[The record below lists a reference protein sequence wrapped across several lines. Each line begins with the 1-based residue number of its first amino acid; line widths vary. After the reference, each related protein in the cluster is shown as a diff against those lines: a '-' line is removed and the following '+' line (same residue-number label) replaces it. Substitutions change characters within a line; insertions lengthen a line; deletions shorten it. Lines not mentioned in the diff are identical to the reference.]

1 MVIQR
6 IQSVYLL
13 LAALLL
19 GAVCFFVPVG
29 VVQDMTADATQLV
42 YLKDC
47 LSVFPLTIVTVVL
60 ILIDIFLFKN
70 LRLQIRVAGVCIAMV
85 MAVACVCALL
95 LGWRMPENVS
105 VTWIG
110 PALVLAAALIMMIFA
125 RRSMKGD
132 MRLLKSYDRI
142 R

>member
-19 GAVCFFVPVG
+19 GAMCFFVPVG

-42 YLKDC
+42 YLTDC
-47 LSVFPLTIVTVVL
+47 LSVFPLTIVTAVL